1 MKRGIIMLENG
12 TRITFDIDKQDK
24 EALVD
29 VFDQYG
35 FGRTFSIG
43 MRQLVMIAVD
53 HPEILSLK
61 TDDTVKITNREAD
74 SKFDQIQ
81 NSLDDVKEDVVNSV
95 KSTNQTAEITHQLVT
110 ELQEDVN
117 RVNDS
122 VNDLSHNKNG
132 QQFNQEAMDKF
143 RKQLVDDLKIM
154 MFDYMMQN
162 QRGFTQPAS
171 SQDDSAY

>member
-1 MKRGIIMLENG
+1 MLENG

-43 MRQLVMIAVD
+43 MRQLVMIAID

-61 TDDTVKITNREAD
+61 TDDTVKIMNREAE

-81 NSLDDVKEDVVNSV
+81 NLLDDTKDDVVNTV
-95 KSTNQTAEITHQLVT
+95 KSTNETAQITHQLVT

-117 RVNDS
+117 RVNDNVS
-122 VNDLSHNKNG
+122 DLSHNKNG
-132 QQFNQEAMDKF
+132 QQFDQEAMDKF

-162 QRGFTQPAS
+162 PRGFAQPAS
-171 SQDDSAY
+171 NRDSDA

>member
-1 MKRGIIMLENG
+1 MLENG

-74 SKFDQIQ
+74 LKFDQIQ

-117 RVNDS
+117 RVNDNVS
-122 VNDLSHNKNG
+122 ELSNSKNG
-132 QQFNQEAMDKF
+132 QQLDQEAMDKF
-143 RKQLVDDLKIM
+143 RKQLIDDLKIM

-162 QRGFTQPAS
+162 QRGFAQPAS
-171 SQDDSAY
+171 NQDDHA

>member
-1 MKRGIIMLENG
+1 MLENG

-43 MRQLVMIAVD
+43 MRQLVMIAID

-61 TDDTVKITNREAD
+61 TDDTVKITNREAE

-81 NSLDDVKEDVVNSV
+81 NLLDDTKDDVVNTV
-95 KSTNQTAEITHQLVT
+95 KSTNETAKITHQLVT

-122 VNDLSHNKNG
+122 VNDLSHSESG
-132 QQFNQEAMDKF
+132 QQFDQEAMDKF
-143 RKQLVDDLKIM
+143 RKQLVNDLKIM

-162 QRGFTQPAS
+162 PRGFAQPAS
-171 SQDDSAY
+171 NQDDHTY

>member
-43 MRQLVMIAVD
+43 MRQLVMIAID

-61 TDDTVKITNREAD
+61 TDDTVKITNQEAD

-81 NSLDDVKEDVVNSV
+81 NSLDDIKEDVVNSV

-117 RVNDS
+117 RVNDN
-122 VNDLSHNKNG
+122 VNDLSNSKNG
-132 QQFNQEAMDKF
+132 QQLDQEAMDKF
-143 RKQLVDDLKIM
+143 RKQLIDDLKIM
-154 MFDYMMQN
+154 MFDYLMQN
-162 QRGFTQPAS
+162 QRGFAQPAS
-171 SQDDSAY
+171 NQDDHA

>member
-1 MKRGIIMLENG
+1 
-12 TRITFDIDKQDK
+12 
-24 EALVD
+24 
-29 VFDQYG
+29 
-35 FGRTFSIG
+35 

-81 NSLDDVKEDVVNSV
+81 NSLDDVKEDIVNSV

-117 RVNDS
+117 RVSDN
-122 VNDLSHNKNG
+122 VKDLSHNADG
-132 QQFNQEAMDKF
+132 QQLDQESMNKF
-143 RKQLVDDLKIM
+143 RKQLVDDLKIV
-154 MFDYMMQN
+154 MFDYMMTN

-171 SQDDSAY
+171 NQDDHTY

>member
-74 SKFDQIQ
+74 LKFDQIQ

-117 RVNDS
+117 RVNDNVS
-122 VNDLSHNKNG
+122 ELSNSKNG
-132 QQFNQEAMDKF
+132 QQLDQEAMDKF
-143 RKQLVDDLKIM
+143 RKQLIDDLKIM

-162 QRGFTQPAS
+162 QRGFAQPAS
-171 SQDDSAY
+171 NQDDHA

>member
-1 MKRGIIMLENG
+1 MKRGIVMLENG

-24 EALVD
+24 ETLVD

-43 MRQLVMIAVD
+43 MRQLTLIAID

-61 TDDTVKITNREAD
+61 TDDVVKITNRETD
-74 SKFDQIQ
+74 SKFDQIL
-81 NSLDDVKEDVVNSV
+81 NSVDDMKEDVVNSV
-95 KSTNQTAEITHQLVT
+95 KGTNETAQITHQLVT

-122 VNDLSHNKNG
+122 VNDLSHNTNG
-132 QQFNQEAMDKF
+132 QQLDQEVMDKF
-143 RKQLVDDLKIM
+143 RKQLVNDLKIV
-154 MFDYMMQN
+154 MFDYMMSN

-171 SQDDSAY
+171 NPDDRSY

>member
-1 MKRGIIMLENG
+1 MLENG

-122 VNDLSHNKNG
+122 VNDLSHSESG
-132 QQFNQEAMDKF
+132 QQFDQEAMDEF
-143 RKQLVDDLKIM
+143 RKQLINDLKIV
-154 MFDYMMQN
+154 MFDYMMNN
-162 QRGFTQPAS
+162 QRGFAQPAS
-171 SQDDSAY
+171 NQDDHAY

>member
-1 MKRGIIMLENG
+1 MLENG

-43 MRQLVMIAVD
+43 MRQLAMIAID

-61 TDDTVKITNREAD
+61 TDDVVKITNRETE
-74 SKFDQIQ
+74 SQFDQIQ
-81 NSLDDVKEDVVNSV
+81 DSVDEAKEDIVNSV
-95 KSTNQTAEITHQLVT
+95 KSTNETAQITHQLVT

-122 VNDLSHNKNG
+122 VNDLSHNANANG
-132 QQFNQEAMDKF
+132 QQLDQESMDKF
-143 RKQLVDDLKIM
+143 RKQLVNDLKIV
-154 MFDYMMQN
+154 MFDYLMSN
-162 QRGFTQPAS
+162 QRGFGQSAS
-171 SQDDSAY
+171 NPNADI

>member
-117 RVNDS
+117 RVSDN
-122 VNDLSHNKNG
+122 VKDLSHSTDG
-132 QQFNQEAMDKF
+132 QQFDQEAMDKF
-143 RKQLVDDLKIM
+143 RKQLVDDLKIV
-154 MFDYMMQN
+154 MFDYMMNN
-162 QRGFTQPAS
+162 QRGFAQPAS
-171 SQDDSAY
+171 NQDEHTY